1 MDGEAAL
8 GHGYTWRRLVPGDGV
23 CGGVGLRREARHGVA
38 PECAVGHRVGHIQ
51 ATGREIVTVTMGLSL
66 GDTMQLDQTP
76 AERDLAASQ
85 DWLVRLRWFAGLGV
99 LVATWISEHIL
110 GLGLASIPIYVIG
123 VCILAYNAVFW
134 WWLNGGA
141 WRDQREHTDTR
152 LLARLQITA
161 DWVAMTLL
169 IHFSG
174 GIESPVLL
182 YFLFHI
188 TLAAILL
195 PVQDTYMFA
204 ALATLLV
211 SGLAWVEYSGL
222 VPHIPIVKLQP
233 VTVYHNP
240 AYIGGRLAFFTST
253 VFVSAYLATRATN
266 RLRVQKN
273 EMVLLSRDLQE
284 TYDRMHT
291 LYESAQAV
299 SSTLDFQEVLD
310 RLTRSVTE
318 VMSAKACSIRLLD
331 NTGRRLFL
339 ASTYGLSEQ
348 YLQKGTLLVDQNP
361 LVREVLDGKTIAVAD
376 ITQDDRLQYLTEA
389 VAEGIRATLTVPL
402 LGREGPLG
410 MIRVYEDIVY
420 TFTESDIAFLSA
432 TASHGSIAIENAIA
446 YRSVQSLEE
455 AKRKFILTVTH
466 ELRSPVA
473 VVKSLLRTLIDGYA
487 GQMAELQQD
496 MISRALR
503 RTELLQ
509 SLIDDLLDLAAGR
522 SGLGLTKD
530 AEPIDLGDVLS
541 KVIERY
547 TIPAVEKQIE
557 LDLQLER
564 DGPLKVLSTADEL
577 DRVFNNLVSNAVK
590 YTPEDGTV
598 TVRVLQTADEAQV
611 EVSDTGIGIPDEALA
626 HLFEEFYRAPNA
638 KETVRHGTGL
648 GLVVVKEIVTRYG
661 GRLQVNSVLDKGTTF
676 IVTLPLL

>member
-1 MDGEAAL
+1 M
-8 GHGYTWRRLVPGDGV
+8 
-23 CGGVGLRREARHGVA
+23 A
-38 PECAVGHRVGHIQ
+38 PECADSYRSGHTQ
-51 ATGREIVTVTMGLSL
+51 ATGREIVTVTMRLSR
-66 GDTMQLDQTP
+66 GDATQLDQIP
-76 AERDLAASQ
+76 AERELAASQ
-85 DWLVRLRWFAGLGV
+85 SWLVRLRWFAGLGV

-110 GLGLASIPIYVIG
+110 GLGLASIPICTIG

-141 WRDQREHTDTR
+141 RRDRRRHTDTR
-152 LLARLQITA
+152 LLARLQIAA

-204 ALATLLV
+204 ALATFLV
-211 SGLAWVEYSGL
+211 SGLAWVEYAGL
-222 VPHIPIVKLQP
+222 VPHVPIVKLQP
-233 VTVYHNP
+233 VTLYHNT
-240 AYIGGRLAFFTST
+240 AYIGGRLSFFTST

-266 RLRVQKN
+266 RLREQKN
-273 EMVLLSRDLQE
+273 EMVLLSRDLQQ
-284 TYDRMHT
+284 TYDRMET
-291 LYESAQAV
+291 LYESTRAV
-299 SSTLDFQEVLD
+299 SSTLEFQEVLD
-310 RLTRSVTE
+310 RLTRSVAE

-331 NTGRRLFL
+331 NTGRRLRVV
-339 ASTYGLSEQ
+339 STYGLSDE
-348 YLQKGTLLVDQNP
+348 YLQKGSLLVDQNP

-376 ITQDDRLQYLTEA
+376 IIQDGRLQYQSEA
-389 VAEGIRATLTVPL
+389 VAEGIRATLTAPL

-410 MIRVYEDIVY
+410 MLRVYEDTVT

-446 YRSVQSLEE
+446 YRSIQNLEE
-455 AKRKFILTVTH
+455 AKRKFVLTVTH

-473 VVKSLLRTLIDGYA
+473 VVKSLLSTLIDGYA
-487 GQMAELQQD
+487 GPLPELQQD

-503 RTELLQ
+503 RTDLLQ
-509 SLIDDLLDLAAGR
+509 TLIDDLLDLAAGR
-522 SGLGLTKD
+522 SGLGLTQD
-530 AEPIDLGDVLS
+530 AEPIDLGEVLNE
-541 KVIERY
+541 VIERH
-547 TIPAVEKQIE
+547 TIPALEKHIR
-557 LDLQLER
+557 LNLQLEHT
-564 DGPLKVLSTADEL
+564 GPLKVLSTADEL

-611 EVSDTGIGIPDEALA
+611 EVSDTGIGMSDEALA
-626 HLFEEFYRAPNA
+626 HLFQEFYRAPNA

-648 GLVVVKEIVTRYG
+648 GLVVAKEIVTRYG
-661 GRLQVNSVLDKGTTF
+661 GHLQVNSALGKGTTF
-676 IVTLPLL
+676 TVTLSLL